1 MRWKKVTTGL
11 GNTAYA
17 LWSNGRKLLTLAYKN
32 QSDRVYIESED
43 GEKRYFKCR
52 NKGLLKHKLVL
63 ENEYGTGLGK
73 LMKEG
78 SREYI
83 LIDNIRYYLNFV
95 KDGEIEIRAE
105 DADEPLA
112 VCQLDVENPSPKARK
127 GLLMILCYYLTG
139 HPQARDVEALAV

>member
-1 MRWKKVTTGL
+1 MQWKKITTSL

-52 NKGLLKHKLVL
+52 NKGILKHRFIL

-78 SREYI
+78 GREYI
-83 LIDNIRYYLNFV
+83 LIDGTRYFLNFNNGSEV
-95 KDGEIEIRAE
+95 EIIAE
-105 DADEPLA
+105 HTEEPLA
-112 VCQLDVENPSPKARK
+112 VCKLDVETSSPKAKRS
-127 GLLMILCYYLTG
+127 LLMIFCYYVIG
-139 HPQARDVEALAV
+139 HPQKPEEEVLAV